1 MPTHTRDMV
10 ALSTGRVEPSVDLAS
25 HRTRKSFS
33 ELFRD
38 LLGLWRQLLLGLGL
52 MVLQQIIGINTI
64 MYYSGE
70 ILKQA
75 HVGSDETVIWLT
87 APVASGQLVG
97 CLLGMSLIDKHGRRP
112 LVLASL
118 AGVVISLGL
127 EGAVFAVEEWYC
139 HTDMN
144 AVSGDI
150 PLSEQQD
157 GICGAAGVV
166 LLVPLRRNVSM
177 RFTFTDLFRIC
188 GRWG

>member
-1 MPTHTRDMV
+1 
-10 ALSTGRVEPSVDLAS
+10 
-25 HRTRKSFS
+25 
-33 ELFRD
+33 
-38 LLGLWRQLLLGLGL
+38 LGL

-157 GICGAAGVV
+157 GICFIFLALYMPETAQKKLEDIEKIFLPSPRASANYGNTNLDGE
-166 LLVPLRRNVSM
+166 PRR
-177 RFTFTDLFRIC
+177 
-188 GRWG
+188 